1 MNFTRTPNPIL
12 DQLPEM
18 DKSELKLTMLL
29 VRLTF
34 GYSENGRHR
43 EEIKLTFDDMC
54 QALNVARG
62 TINRA
67 VQLVE
72 DRGFFRR
79 GRRSTWVLD
88 KKFSLNSAPNKLDDS
103 AETRLKPDTEIVQK
117 LDQNSLET
125 ELNQLDDSTE
135 IRLLQSNKEKEKK
148 VESESP
154 FPFRPS
160 PKTDLP
166 EHRGPADKRVDAI
179 MSVCGYDPTIDRHLR
194 NAESAA
200 AQLRSYSAGAIVDR
214 YRLVDTPPE
223 TWYWYRDDWRGRK
236 GQRPTPDGI
245 LETISLARLP
255 ENAVPASANGRAS
268 PGAHPAPAVPVLVEI
283 EEGSGLY

>member
-43 EEIKLTFDDMC
+43 EEVKLTFDDMC

-103 AETRLKPDTEIVQK
+103 AETRLKTGAEIVQK

-125 ELNQLDDSTE
+125 ELNQLDDSAE
-135 IRLLQSNKEKEKK
+135 IRPFQSNKEKEKK

-160 PKTDLP
+160 PKKDLP
-166 EHRGPADKRVDAI
+166 EHRGPADKRTDAI

-200 AQLRSYSAGAIVDR
+200 AQLRSYSAGAIIDR
-214 YRLVDTPPE
+214 YRLTDTPPE

-255 ENAVPASANGRAS
+255 ESAIVNGRAS
-268 PGAHPAPAVPVLVEI
+268 PASGVPVLVEI